1 MNGMCQGVFK
11 FRCQMSRVRMS
22 FNSAIHIYSLQP
34 KYKTNRVI
42 ILLVIYLQAFFIPVP
57 SSFQGCNWHF
67 NSVTELNNNNIL
79 HYLFKHLLG
88 LVLVGDEVII
98 LISLLKMICMNVQY
112 PLGSI

>member
-42 ILLVIYLQAFFIPVP
+42 ILLVIYLQAFLY
-57 SSFQGCNWHF
+57 QCRAA
-67 NSVTELNNNNIL
+67 
-79 HYLFKHLLG
+79 FKVEIG
-88 LVLVGDEVII
+88 I
-98 LISLLKMICMNVQY
+98 LIL
-112 PLGSI
+112 